1 MATIHPD
8 MIADLEVT
16 LIGTRADLTAAH
28 RALSAIGT
36 VTHLGELHPAERPDT
51 GRWLVYLRLAVRAQI
66 AAPRSRRAK
75 PAPAGSAPLP
85 LAG

>member
-16 LIGTRADLTAAH
+16 LIGTRSDLTAAH

-66 AAPRSRRAK
+66 TPKGRRAK

-85 LAG
+85 LTG